1 LIFSSPRLHQVALI
15 YFKYGCSFVF
25 QVWFQNRRA
34 KFRKQER
41 LAQQKAGEAPVK
53 AEGKRDKPASPASS
67 PHPAPAPAPQPA
79 HHALPHLS
87 PTDLK
92 PITSTANKLCDE
104 LNGGGGGMPPV
115 SGAGGKWS
123 GGCGL
128 LRQPSGFPLLGVA
141 PPNYLLS
148 DHLGTLAKTN
158 NHLF

>member
-1 LIFSSPRLHQVALI
+1 MDWANS
-15 YFKYGCSFVF
+15 
-25 QVWFQNRRA
+25 VWFQNRRA

-53 AEGKRDKPASPASS
+53 AEGKRDKAGSPASPHQT
-67 PHPAPAPAPQPA
+67 PPAPPQPA
-79 HHALPHLS
+79 HHTLPHLS
-87 PTDLK
+87 PPDLK
-92 PITSTANKLCDE
+92 PITSAANKLCDE
-104 LNGGGGGMPPV
+104 LNGVGGGGMPPV
-115 SGAGGKWS
+115 SGAGGGKWA